1 MSNITI
7 SELLVETDSF
17 LTDLSDAE
25 LQVSGG
31 GHHGRGGKG
40 RGRSG
45 SGSRKKGRSGSGSRK
60 GSRKGSRGGYGGYGC
75 GPRH

>member
-31 GHHGRGGKG
+31 GHYGGGKKKG
-40 RGRSG
+40 SG
-45 SGSRKKGRSGSGSRK
+45 SGGKKKGSGGKKGSGSGGKKR
-60 GSRKGSRGGYGGYGC
+60 GGYGC
-75 GPRH
+75 GCHC

>member
-31 GHHGRGGKG
+31 GHYGCGGGKKG
-40 RGRSG
+40 SGGKKNGSG
-45 SGSRKKGRSGSGSRK
+45 SGKKKGSGK
-60 GSRKGSRGGYGGYGC
+60 KGGYGC
-75 GPRH
+75 GPCH

>member
-31 GHHGRGGKG
+31 GHYGGGKKKG
-40 RGRSG
+40 SG
-45 SGSRKKGRSGSGSRK
+45 SGKKKRGSGSGKKR
-60 GSRKGSRGGYGGYGC
+60 GSGSGKKRGGYGC
-75 GPRH
+75 GCHC

>member
-31 GHHGRGGKG
+31 GHHGCGGGGKG
-40 RGRSG
+40 G
-45 SGSRKKGRSGSGSRK
+45 SRKGGSRNKGSRKKGSRK
-60 GSRKGSRGGYGGYGC
+60 GGYGC
-75 GPRH
+75 NPCH

>member
-31 GHHGRGGKG
+31 GHYGCGGGKK
-40 RGRSG
+40 G
-45 SGSRKKGRSGSGSRK
+45 SGRKKGSGKKGSGRK
-60 GSRKGSRGGYGGYGC
+60 GGYGC
-75 GPRH
+75 SPCH

>member
-31 GHHGRGGKG
+31 GHKGCGGGKG
-40 RGRSG
+40 SG
-45 SGSRKKGRSGSGSRK
+45 KGSRK
-60 GSRKGSRGGYGGYGC
+60 GSRKGSGKGSRKGSRKGGYGC
-75 GPRH
+75 SPCH

>member
-31 GHHGRGGKG
+31 GHYGCGGGKG
-40 RGRSG
+40 SGGKKG
-45 SGSRKKGRSGSGSRK
+45 SGKKK
-60 GSRKGSRGGYGGYGC
+60 GSRKGSGKKGSGKGGYGC
-75 GPRH
+75 YPCH

>member
-31 GHHGRGGKG
+31 GHHGCGGGKG
-40 RGRSG
+40 SGGKKG
-45 SGSRKKGRSGSGSRK
+45 SGKKK
-60 GSRKGSRGGYGGYGC
+60 GSRKGSGKGSGKGGYGC
-75 GPRH
+75 YSCH